1 MCSSYQKYKNVHYD
15 LIWYDNSNK
24 CFYFLNNITRIF
36 TYFFTYTYF
45 HTYFHITKHIF
56 LIACTKQPNIYFL
69 NINFTTHV
77 APTVEMAAQ
86 NQSNDQN

>member
-15 LIWYDNSNK
+15 PIWYDNLNK
-24 CFYFLNNITRIF
+24 CFHFLNNITRIF
-36 TYFFTYTYF
+36 IYFFTYTYF
-45 HTYFHITKHIF
+45 HITKLIF
-56 LIACTKQPNIYFL
+56 LSAYTKQPNIYFL